1 MLDFDFDVPSL
12 IFIGARLGIRVRR
25 IGHTLSA
32 GRRGGCPPGMPEPGC
47 QCPFPPAGQ
56 PAHRLSEPGLG
67 PGLHPDIRSSL
78 IDSSRHPLLKL
89 TSVGTEHNNICLPA
103 ATGQASQGRQAKTEN
118 IQMLRFPFSLGV
130 ALALLGVAAAYA
142 PILGMRLQ
150 TSLPSR
156 LSSMVLRK
164 SFVSRCRAQA
174 SDNLTGAKF
183 EEKV

>member
-1 MLDFDFDVPSL
+1 
-12 IFIGARLGIRVRR
+12 
-25 IGHTLSA
+25 
-32 GRRGGCPPGMPEPGC
+32 MPEPGDR
-47 QCPFPPAGQ
+47 ASQ